1 MKNIQC
7 GNMCI
12 QLLNMKQTLRRK
24 SFVTNV
30 MHVFFNYFKTVYNGA
45 VATLQTCIQE
55 YPLQILAQAPDL
67 LTEVMS
73 FS

>member
-1 MKNIQC
+1 MWQHVHSIVKYEANSEE
-7 GNMCI
+7 
-12 QLLNMKQTLRRK
+12 KK

-30 MHVFFNYFKTVYNGA
+30 MHVFSNYFKTVYNCA

-67 LTEVMS
+67 LTEVHS